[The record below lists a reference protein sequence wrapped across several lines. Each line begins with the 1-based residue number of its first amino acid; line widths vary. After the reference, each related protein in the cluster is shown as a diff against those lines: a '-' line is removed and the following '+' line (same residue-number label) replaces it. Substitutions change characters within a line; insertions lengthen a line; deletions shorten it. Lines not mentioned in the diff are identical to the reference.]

1 VISVTIDNR
10 LRVRKR
16 DLPPG
21 HEEQIKQRLT
31 VVNGERAAARK
42 RQQWGWQDLPESFAL
57 YEDEGPVLVM
67 PRGFA
72 AELRVGLQMAGHEV
86 RWDDRT
92 AAASLRLNDLVLE
105 GPTLRPD
112 QEKACSALLLHR
124 QGVLQAPTSAG
135 KTVLILK
142 AWRRTGASARGST
155 SASRRG

>member
-1 VISVTIDNR
+1 VPRRLISVTIDNR

-21 HEEQIKQRLT
+21 HEAQIKQRLT
-31 VVNGERAAARK
+31 VVNGEKAAARK

-72 AELRVGLQMAGHEV
+72 AELRAGLTMAGHEV

-92 AAASLRLNDLVLE
+92 AAASLRFDRV
-105 GPTLRPD
+105 R
-112 QEKACSALLLHR
+112 
-124 QGVLQAPTSAG
+124 
-135 KTVLILK
+135 
-142 AWRRTGASARGST
+142 ARGADAAPGPGGSLLGAAPAPPGRPAGADGPARPC
-155 SASRRG
+155 SSWRPGAAPACAA